1 MVLFISQNNY
11 RKRGFVLEVKLYE
24 YIEKKKLEKLLECLY
39 SCLELPL
46 QALNEN
52 GQTLCGFGIS
62 TPFCD
67 CFKKLLSVY
76 STPKD
81 SCRELHA
88 DAALRALKS
97 QKPYIF
103 SCHANLNHLVYPL
116 YHDSEALGCILI
128 GPFLTAP
135 ADTDMLSDIGERYAL
150 PSKPLLELCAYTSS
164 ISLVSPE
171 KAEEISWL
179 LSYMLPPLFSAKSD
193 SCSFCTTSCSSCS
206 KKQSA
211 AREGGNYRNEQE
223 LMTAAIAYISEHYDQ
238 PLTLKETADHVKL
251 NPSYFSAL
259 FKQCSGSTFKEF
271 LNYIRIEESKKYLIN
286 TNYSIIDIAIATGF
300 EDQSYFTKVFKKYT
314 GMTPRQYRN

>member
-1 MVLFISQNNY
+1 MTDFFLILHKCSTRYFVRIAVFLPFLVIKNGIFTKLMVLFISQNNY

-135 ADTDMLSDIGERYAL
+135 ADTDMLSDIGERYGFLQNLCWSFVSTPPAFL
-150 PSKPLLELCAYTSS
+150 WFRRKRQNRSAGFCPICFLRCSRQSQIPAPSAPHPAHPVPKSRVP
-164 ISLVSPE
+164 PE
-171 KAEEISWL
+171 KAVIT
-179 LSYMLPPLFSAKSD
+179 A
-193 SCSFCTTSCSSCS
+193 T
-206 KKQSA
+206 
-211 AREGGNYRNEQE
+211 NRN
-223 LMTAAIAYISEHYDQ
+223 
-238 PLTLKETADHVKL
+238 
-251 NPSYFSAL
+251 
-259 FKQCSGSTFKEF
+259 
-271 LNYIRIEESKKYLIN
+271 
-286 TNYSIIDIAIATGF
+286 
-300 EDQSYFTKVFKKYT
+300 
-314 GMTPRQYRN
+314 